1 MTQLMAPPCERCG
14 QMLDPYARACRNCGA
29 LAHRAELERLSAEA
43 IQLEPFDPMAAAL
56 RWRRCLDLLPPD
68 APQYAAI
75 YHRLGAL
82 ASGFQTAPA
91 AYCAAGPGTYPAQPG
106 AYPGVPGA
114 YPTHPGAAPALSAPD
129 DPPLVAVLKTG
140 VSMVI
145 SILAYAMLVGG

>member
-82 ASGFQTAPA
+82 ASRFQTTPQPYPA
-91 AYCAAGPGTYPAQPG
+91 AIGPSAHTGVPAAGGTYPTVGYASPG
-106 AYPGVPGA
+106 LA
-114 YPTHPGAAPALSAPD
+114 TPD

-145 SILAYAMLVGG
+145 SILAY